1 MTAIEIM
8 FSPVEYIVT
17 GFPLLKICPD
27 PIHKLVQAHV
37 TYQYLNKWFPALLP
51 DYGGFLSFF
60 FPSPSLWALCL
71 ERFLSN
77 KRPDFKVIKCFVF
90 LLLFFFMQ

>member
-37 TYQYLNKWFPALLP
+37 TYQYLKKMVSCPFT
-51 DYGGFLSFF
+51 SFMEGF
-60 FPSPSLWALCL
+60 FPS
-71 ERFLSN
+71 F
-77 KRPDFKVIKCFVF
+77 F
-90 LLLFFFMQ
+90 LLPPYGLYVLKDFCLTNNLISK